1 MHYTA
6 RFADGTVF
14 DSSYKRGR
22 PLTMRLGVG
31 KVYMMLSHILNYR
44 YDPVLLS
51 IISVDM
57 KLISYINF
65 MTNDAWAMLLCLHES

>member
-44 YDPVLLS
+44 YDSVLLS
-51 IISVDM
+51 IIRVDM
-57 KLISYINF
+57 KLISYLNF
-65 MTNDAWAMLLCLHES
+65 MINDA

>member
-31 KVYMMLSHILNYR
+31 KVYDAVSCIKLS
-44 YDPVLLS
+44 V
-51 IISVDM
+51 
-57 KLISYINF
+57 
-65 MTNDAWAMLLCLHES
+65 